1 VALIFVRGIIY
12 HGQDEPMNSSHQ
24 QANFLRNM
32 KDRDTK
38 RYAQKETVTA
48 TGTEGNAQRNNIS
61 RNSLTT

>member
-1 VALIFVRGIIY
+1 VALIFARGIIY
-12 HGQDEPMNSSHQ
+12 HGQDKPMNSSHQ

-48 TGTEGNAQRNNIS
+48 KETEGNAQRNNIS

>member
-1 VALIFVRGIIY
+1 
-12 HGQDEPMNSSHQ
+12 MNSSHQ

-38 RYAQKETVTA
+38 RYAQKETVTTA
-48 TGTEGNAQRNNIS
+48 GTEGNAQRNNIN